1 MHPLAKRLRLP
12 VHVFVLYFSVSVF
25 TQYTFGYSL
34 PIVAALLTLAL
45 FIIVKSILLGTIKAR
60 KTKRSGEAAN
70 H

>member
-12 VHVFVLYFSVSVF
+12 VDVFVLYFSISAF

-45 FIIVKSILLGTIKAR
+45 FIIYQ
-60 KTKRSGEAAN
+60 
-70 H
+70 